1 MSRPTHSQGA
11 QGGLGWATVR
21 RTLSR
26 QELLFVIGIPLAWAV
41 LLLFHPGGEAD
52 AVYERHSRP
61 GDDLDG
67 GPRRD
72 DALHSAD
79 GRGGLRPA
87 ARSGK
92 HCGAGQPIA
101 VVVFAIFY
109 GTYESLQGIGNG
121 VLGEQV
127 NDLPA
132 SERGTGSELIQDY
145 AENIFVRDFG
155 LLSSIGA
162 LGLFVG
168 LLATGIALRREAG
181 APTSVLVLLG
191 FAGILIGAH
200 PPPFGPIGL
209 VLFVAAVLLYVRS
222 QPAMLRSASQA
233 LPSSTTSQGWAK
245 QWGCEAGAA

>member
-1 MSRPTHSQGA
+1 MGVSVPNA
-11 QGGLGWATVR
+11 QPPGI
-21 RTLSR
+21 
-26 QELLFVIGIPLAWAV
+26 LFVIGIPLAWAV
-41 LLLFHPGGEAD
+41 LLLFHPGGEAG
-52 AVYERHSRP
+52 AVYESIHDQVTTWMVVHVGTMLFIPLMAVVVFVLLRGLESTAAQVSRV
-61 GDDLDG
+61 
-67 GPRRD
+67 
-72 DALHSAD
+72 
-79 GRGGLRPA
+79 
-87 ARSGK
+87 
-92 HCGAGQPIA
+92 A

-109 GTYESLQGIGNG
+109 GTYEALQGIGNG

-132 SERGTGSELIQDY
+132 SERGAGSELIQDY

-168 LLATGIALRREAG
+168 LLAAGIALRREAG

-191 FAGILIGAH
+191 LAGILIGAH

-222 QPAMLRSASQA
+222 PSAAPLSQPGSA
-233 LPSSTTSQGWAK
+233 
-245 QWGCEAGAA
+245 